1 MFIRANKCSLLK
13 NSRCKQQGLRASRT
27 KLRRSV
33 LSSFSREFANIEY
46 SNYRLSLSFPIGL
59 PDDIYMSLQW
69 HTEFRLFFFPP
80 SLPFSLSHSTSLYL
94 FLPLSLSFSRHSY
107 LAVVFLC
114 GRVFP
119 RARTFSRAAYISA
132 KKLPVA
138 FQFTV
143 ALLSKLLLSKITTA
157 IRASSYSVPL

>member
-1 MFIRANKCSLLK
+1 MFVRANKWSLLK

-69 HTEFRLFFFPP
+69 HTEFRLFFFLP
-80 SLPFSLSHSTSLYL
+80 SLPFSLSFYFS
-94 FLPLSLSFSRHSY
+94 LSLSTSISLFLSALIPRGGFSLRPSFSARANVFTRCIHFRKKVTGCVPIHS
-107 LAVVFLC
+107 
-114 GRVFP
+114 RV
-119 RARTFSRAAYISA
+119 TLQVIIVQDNNGYSRE
-132 KKLPVA
+132 
-138 FQFTV
+138 
-143 ALLSKLLLSKITTA
+143 
-157 IRASSYSVPL
+157 

>member
-1 MFIRANKCSLLK
+1 MVLLK

-69 HTEFRLFFFPP
+69 HTEFRLFFFLP
-80 SLPFSLSHSTSLYL
+80 SLFLSHSTSLYL

-157 IRASSYSVPL
+157 IRASSYCMPL